1 MGSFRLSDDAD
12 QSLRGIFRF
21 SVLSFGLEQAQRY
34 AVGLEEALI
43 RLVDRPEMGRRR
55 DDLLQGLRS
64 SHYGRH
70 TIYYEVDDKGIYVV
84 DVLHQSM
91 VPERHLRR
99 D

>member
-1 MGSFRLSDDAD
+1 MGSYKLSDDAD
-12 QSLRGIFRF
+12 QSLRDIFRF
-21 SVLSFGLEQAQRY
+21 SVLGFGIEQAQRY
-34 AVGLEEALI
+34 VGGLEEAFV
-43 RLVDRPEMGRRR
+43 RPADRPEMGRRR

-70 TIYYEVDDKGIYVV
+70 TIYYEVDDKGIVVV